1 MITFTL
7 EHHNNTDIVSYLNT
21 AKEIVEDSGL
31 IIYPTDTLYGLGASI
46 YDETGIERVFKA
58 KRRPLSLPLS
68 VALSHPSRIEE
79 VAVVENQNI
88 LNFIE
93 ELLPSPV
100 TVVLPRKQGL
110 PRTLT
115 GGGDLIGLRIP
126 AMPFLRRLLEVTG
139 PLTTTSVNIHGEP
152 GQFPSKDIEA
162 MDGITSF
169 VDMLIKS
176 EELDLKLAEKRK
188 KPGSTVFGISGNRIS
203 IIRHGETESH
213 LIEAIGKRWG
223 FRLE

>member
-7 EHHNNTDIVSYLNT
+7 EHRNNTEIVSYLNT

-46 YDETGIERVFKA
+46 YDETGIDKVFKA
-58 KRRPLSLPLS
+58 KGRPLSLPLS

-126 AMPFLRRLLEVTG
+126 GMPFLRRLIEVTG

-152 GQFPSKDIEA
+152 GQSGSEEILA
-162 MDGITSF
+162 MDGIIPF
-169 VDMLIKS
+169 VQMFIKS
-176 EELDLKLAEKRK
+176 EELDLKLNEKNEN
-188 KPGSTVFGISGNRIS
+188 PGSTVFRISENRIS
-203 IIRHGETESH
+203 VIRQGETELH
-213 LIEAIGKRWG
+213 LIETIGKRWG
-223 FRLE
+223 FRTE